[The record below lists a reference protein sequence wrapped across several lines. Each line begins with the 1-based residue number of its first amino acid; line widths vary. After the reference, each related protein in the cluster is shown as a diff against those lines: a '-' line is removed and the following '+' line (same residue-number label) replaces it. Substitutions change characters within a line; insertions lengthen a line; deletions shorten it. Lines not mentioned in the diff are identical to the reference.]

1 MKQCLYLFLSIKFVI
16 SQINPYNYLRPLG
29 GFARI
34 PPILSSEQ
42 RRSMT
47 ILALGINHKTA
58 SVDVRGKVAFDD
70 NKRQLAFAQIQAEK
84 LAESVV
90 ILSTCNRTELYFHN
104 AEIPPQEDH
113 EENIAWRE
121 RCFNWFAQIHQL
133 ELSELRECIY
143 FKQNL
148 EAARHLMSV
157 ACGLD
162 SLILG
167 EPQIL
172 GQVKQAY
179 QFSEAFYHEQNLP
192 ISTKLSRLFQRTFAT
207 AKRVRSETEI
217 GSSAVSVAYA
227 ACGLARQIFD
237 QFEKLRFLLVG
248 AGETI
253 ELVARYLIQHGA
265 KNIMVANRTHVRA
278 EMLAEKLAMPMQIL
292 SLSALQVGLNQ
303 ADVVISSTGSPDMLI
318 SKEMVEMAQK
328 QRQFDPML
336 LIDIAVP
343 RDIDEKAGELDAVYS
358 YSVDDLQNI
367 IQRNMAQREAA
378 AAQAVEIVDEEC
390 KAFFEWLKQQQSS
403 DLIKRY
409 RQDAEAIRQELLAK
423 AMQALQ
429 QGQDSEKILNELSY
443 KLTNS
448 LLHTP
453 TQALQNMA
461 KTGNSKGLQS
471 FSKAL
476 KIN

>member
-1 MKQCLYLFLSIKFVI
+1 
-16 SQINPYNYLRPLG
+16 
-29 GFARI
+29 
-34 PPILSSEQ
+34 
-42 RRSMT
+42 MT

-58 SVDVRGKVAFDD
+58 SVGLRGKVAFDD
-70 NKRQLAFAQIQAEK
+70 QKRQLALSQIQQQD

-90 ILSTCNRTELYFHN
+90 ILSTCNRTELYFHQPN
-104 AEIPPQEDH
+104 ITPR
-113 EENIAWRE
+113 EEEAANLEWRE
-121 RCFNWFAQIHQL
+121 KCFNWFANIHQL
-133 ELSELRECIY
+133 DHDELRECIY
-143 FKQNL
+143 FKQNM
-148 EAARHLMSV
+148 EAARHLMKV

-179 QFSEAFYHEQNLP
+179 HDSEHFYQKQHIG
-192 ISTKLSRLFQRTFAT
+192 ISSKLSRLFQRTFST

-237 QFEKLRFLLVG
+237 DFGKLRFLLVG

-265 KNIMVANRTHVRA
+265 KNIMIANRTHIRA
-278 EMLAEKLAMPMQIL
+278 EMLAEKLNVPMQIL

-318 SKEMVEMAQK
+318 SKEMVKEAQK

-336 LIDIAVP
+336 LVDIAVP
-343 RDIDEKAGELDAVYS
+343 RDIDENAGDIDGVYS
-358 YSVDDLQNI
+358 YSVDDLKNI
-367 IQRNMAQREAA
+367 IQRNLAQRQQAA
-378 AAQAVEIVDEEC
+378 EQAEMIVDEEC
-390 KAFFEWLKQQQSS
+390 KSFFEWLKQQQSS

-409 RQDAEAIRQELLAK
+409 RQDAEAIRQELLSK
-423 AMQALQ
+423 AMQAIQ
-429 QGQDSEKILNELSY
+429 SGQDSEKILNELSY

-448 LLHTP
+448 LLHIP
-453 TQALQNMA
+453 TQALQSMA
-461 KTGNSKGLQS
+461 KESNSKGLQS

-476 KIN
+476 KAEQ

>member
-1 MKQCLYLFLSIKFVI
+1 
-16 SQINPYNYLRPLG
+16 
-29 GFARI
+29 
-34 PPILSSEQ
+34 
-42 RRSMT
+42 MT

-70 NKRQLAFAQIQAEK
+70 HKRQLAFTQITEQG

-104 AEIPPQEDH
+104 SEITPR
-113 EENIAWRE
+113 EEEADNENWRE
-121 RCFNWFAQIHQL
+121 RCFAWFAAIHQINHA
-133 ELSELRECIY
+133 ELRECIY

-179 QFSEAFYHEQNLP
+179 QFSEAFYQSQNR
-192 ISTKLSRLFQRTFAT
+192 SVSVKLSRLFQRTFAT

-217 GSSAVSVAYA
+217 GASAVSVAYA

-237 QFEKLRFLLVG
+237 RFDKLRFLLVG

-265 KNIMVANRTHVRA
+265 KNIMVANRTHIRA
-278 EMLAEKLAMPMQIL
+278 EMLAEKLATPMQIL

-303 ADVVISSTGSPDMLI
+303 ADVVISSTGSPEMLI
-318 SKEMVEMAQK
+318 SKAMVEEAQK

-343 RDIDEKAGELDAVYS
+343 RDIDEKVEELDAVYS

-367 IQRNMAQREAA
+367 IDRNMAQREEAA
-378 AAQAVEIVDEEC
+378 KQAAEIVDEEC

-409 RQDAEAIRQELLAK
+409 RQDAEKIRQELLAK
-423 AMQALQ
+423 AVQAFQ
-429 QGQDSEKILNELSY
+429 QGQDGEKILNELSY

-453 TQALQNMA
+453 TQALQAMA
-461 KTGNSKGLQS
+461 KSGNSKGLQS

-476 KIN
+476 KLEE

>member
-1 MKQCLYLFLSIKFVI
+1 MRRTLEDGIKSSLFFV
-16 SQINPYNYLRPLG
+16 SWVV
-29 GFARI
+29 
-34 PPILSSEQ
+34 
-42 RRSMT
+42 MT

-58 SVDVRGKVAFDD
+58 SVNLREKVAFVED
-70 NKRQLAFAQIQAEK
+70 KRQLAFEQISQQQ

-90 ILSTCNRTELYFHN
+90 ILSTCNRTELYFHH
-104 AEIPPQEDH
+104 AVIPPQEDH
-113 EENIAWRE
+113 PDNIAWRE

-133 ELSELRECIY
+133 KQSELRECLY
-143 FKQNL
+143 FKQNMD
-148 EAARHLMSV
+148 ATRHLMRV

-179 QFSEAFYHEQNLP
+179 QDSESFYQSQGGH
-192 ISTKLSRLFQRTFAT
+192 ISTNLSRLFQKTFAT

-237 QFEKLRFLLVG
+237 SFHKLRFLLVG

-265 KNIMVANRTHVRA
+265 QNIMVANRTHIRA
-278 EMLAEKLAMPMQIL
+278 EMLAERLNAPIQIL

-303 ADVVISSTGSPDMLI
+303 ADVVISSTGSPEVLI
-318 SKEMVEMAQK
+318 TKEMIENAQK
-328 QRQFDPML
+328 QRRFDPML

-343 RDIDEKAGELDAVYS
+343 RDIEETAGELDSVYA

-367 IQRNMAQREAA
+367 IQQNLAQRQQAA
-378 AAQAVEIVDEEC
+378 EQAKEIVDEEA
-390 KAFFEWLKQQQSS
+390 KDFFAWLKQQQSS
-403 DLIKRY
+403 NLIKHY
-409 RQDAEAIRQELLAK
+409 RQNAESIRLDLLEKALSAI
-423 AMQALQ
+423 Q
-429 QGQDSEKILNELSY
+429 QGQDSEKVLNELSY
-443 KLTNS
+443 KLTNQ
-448 LLHTP
+448 LLHAP
-453 TQALQNMA
+453 TQALQAMA
-461 KTGNSKGLQS
+461 KHGNVKGLQS
-471 FSKAL
+471 FSQAL
-476 KIN
+476 KIEE

>member
-1 MKQCLYLFLSIKFVI
+1 
-16 SQINPYNYLRPLG
+16 
-29 GFARI
+29 
-34 PPILSSEQ
+34 
-42 RRSMT
+42 MT

-58 SVDVRGKVAFDD
+58 SVGLRGKVAFDD
-70 NKRQLAFAQIQAEK
+70 QKRQLALSQIQQQD

-90 ILSTCNRTELYFHN
+90 ILSTCNRTELYFHQPN
-104 AEIPPQEDH
+104 ITPR
-113 EENIAWRE
+113 EEEADNLEWRE
-121 RCFNWFAQIHQL
+121 KCFNWFANIHQL
-133 ELSELRECIY
+133 DHDELRECIY
-143 FKQNL
+143 FKQNM
-148 EAARHLMSV
+148 EAARHLMKV

-179 QFSEAFYHEQNLP
+179 HDSEHFYQKQHIG
-192 ISTKLSRLFQRTFAT
+192 ISSKLSRLFQRTFST

-237 QFEKLRFLLVG
+237 DFGKLRFLLVG

-265 KNIMVANRTHVRA
+265 KNIMIANRTHIRA
-278 EMLAEKLAMPMQIL
+278 EMLAEKLNVPMQIL

-303 ADVVISSTGSPDMLI
+303 ADVVISSTGSPDTLI
-318 SKEMVEMAQK
+318 SKEMVREAQK

-336 LIDIAVP
+336 LVDIAVP
-343 RDIDEKAGELDAVYS
+343 RDIDENAGDIDGVYS

-367 IQRNMAQREAA
+367 IQRNLAQRQQAA
-378 AAQAVEIVDEEC
+378 KQAEMIVDEEC

-409 RQDAEAIRQELLAK
+409 RQDAEAIRQELLTK
-423 AMQALQ
+423 AMQAIHS
-429 QGQDSEKILNELSY
+429 GQDSEKILNELSY

-448 LLHTP
+448 LLHIP
-453 TQALQNMA
+453 TQALQSMA
-461 KTGNSKGLQS
+461 KEGNSKGLQS
-471 FSKAL
+471 FSQAL
-476 KIN
+476 KAEQ

>member
-1 MKQCLYLFLSIKFVI
+1 
-16 SQINPYNYLRPLG
+16 
-29 GFARI
+29 
-34 PPILSSEQ
+34 
-42 RRSMT
+42 MT

-58 SVDVRGKVAFDD
+58 SVSLRGKVAFDEV
-70 NKRQLAFAQIQAEK
+70 KRQLAFEQIQQRG

-90 ILSTCNRTELYFHN
+90 ILSTCNRTELYFHHSEITPQ
-104 AEIPPQEDH
+104 AEHED
-113 EENIAWRE
+113 NIAWRE
-121 RCFNWFAQIHQL
+121 QCFEWFAEIHQL
-133 ELSELRECIY
+133 DHAELRECIY
-143 FKQNL
+143 FKQNF
-148 EAARHLMSV
+148 EAARHLMQV

-179 QFSEAFYHEQNLP
+179 QDSENFYQSQGTQV
-192 ISTKLSRLFQRTFAT
+192 STKLSRLFQRTFST

-237 QFEKLRFLLVG
+237 NFGKLRFLLVG

-265 KNIMVANRTHVRA
+265 KNIMIANRTHVRA
-278 EMLAEKLAMPMQIL
+278 EMLAERLETQMQIL
-292 SLSALQVGLNQ
+292 SLSALQIGLNQ

-318 SKEMVEMAQK
+318 SKEMVEIAQK

-367 IQRNMAQREAA
+367 IQRNLAQRQQAA
-378 AAQAVEIVDEEC
+378 EQAAEIVEQEC

-409 RQDAEAIRQELLAK
+409 RQDAEQTRQELLNK
-423 AMQALQ
+423 AMQAISA
-429 QGQDSEKILNELSY
+429 GQDAEKVLNELSY

-448 LLHTP
+448 LLHVP
-453 TQALQNMA
+453 TQALQAMA
-461 KTGNSKGLQS
+461 KSGNSKGLQC

-476 KIN
+476 KLEEQ